1 MIENVDMNV
10 IILEGVAL
18 YIALAIFLFFAIA
31 ALVLAWSGV
40 KQDTE
45 IKELNEEIVRLNVSN
60 TNLINENWRYRLKFG
75 ALDVKP
81 ITPPT
86 QKPGTKERP

>member
-18 YIALAIFLFFAIA
+18 YIVLGIVLFMMIFIV
-31 ALVLAWSGV
+31 ALVSSGI
-40 KQDTE
+40 KQDEE

>member
-18 YIALAIFLFFAIA
+18 YIVLGIVLFMMISIA
-31 ALVLAWSGV
+31 ALASSGI
-40 KQDTE
+40 KQDAE
-45 IKELNEEIVRLNVSN
+45 IQELNEEIVRLNVSN
-60 TNLINENWRYRLKFG
+60 TNLVNENWRYRLKYG

-81 ITPPT
+81 STPST